1 VTAGQAGRSRPSARR
16 NDDTGGMW
24 IVTGLV
30 LGVVAYAGIVLM
42 AVAGFTAVVPLVVIP
57 PVLVALIGGNNLLG
71 GGRSHGRSP
80 GRPVG
85 QGRAR
90 LSSSGPNGAVKPDTL
105 PATSGQGGP
114 PNRGA
119 EGPSGPP

>member
-1 VTAGQAGRSRPSARR
+1 
-16 NDDTGGMW
+16 MW

-42 AVAGFTAVVPLVVIP
+42 AVAGFTAVLPLVVIP

-85 QGRAR
+85 QGRAP
-90 LSSSGPNGAVKPDTL
+90 LSSGPNGAVRPDTL
-105 PATSGQGGP
+105 PASSGQGGP
-114 PNRGA
+114 ATRGA

>member
-1 VTAGQAGRSRPSARR
+1 VTAGRAGRRRPEARR
-16 NDDTGGMW
+16 LDDRGGVW

-30 LGVVAYAGIVLM
+30 LGVVAYVGIVLM
-42 AVAGFTAVVPLVVIP
+42 AVAGFTAVLPLVVIP

-85 QGRAR
+85 QGRSP
-90 LSSSGPNGAVKPDTL
+90 LSSGGPNGAIRPDTL
-105 PATSGQGGP
+105 PAPGGP
-114 PNRGA
+114 GWPASRGA
-119 EGPSGPP
+119 QGPSGPP